1 MSIHDANTTS
11 VVPLPLDPSLPM
23 EDPSEPSSH
32 TLPSQTLPDWL
43 HARVQTPDNIT
54 QDRQITVSLDL
65 ATISPLIQNAQLNP
79 EQLAVVTAPAEPT
92 LVLAGAGSGKTHT
105 LIHRVAHL
113 VTQGLPPDQILLITF
128 TRKAAEEMIHRTQL
142 LLQQHS
148 LKIQGGTFHAM
159 GLIWLKH
166 YGGALGLPPKFSI
179 MDEDDA
185 QGLVHLLMSKLS
197 FSRRKGFPKK
207 QHILALFSRAVNT
220 LRSIADTVSSDFPW
234 LETHT
239 PQLVVLFRAYT
250 ETKWRQHRVDY
261 DDLLFLVYKL
271 LCLHEPTRRRLG
283 THYQAILVD
292 EYQDTTKLQS
302 EIIRLLGSHHHNVMV
317 VGDDAQSIY
326 GFRGAHTKNMLE
338 FQDVFS
344 DVRLYKLE
352 HNYRSTAPILTL
364 ANTVLH
370 DAKALYPKRL
380 FTTKHGG
387 QPPELIAC
395 YSEQAQ
401 SDLLTERILQCRDE
415 GIPFH
420 RMAVL
425 FRSSAHS
432 NNLELTLARHKLAFV
447 KYGGLQLTETAHF
460 KDVLAYLRAADNPLD
475 SNAWHRLLLL
485 LDRVGPK
492 LAERLIATMQEAPH
506 PLDVLDHVHGKAE
519 STIRLLNNVIRTTQ
533 DDTIS
538 LADRLTFVIKHYE
551 PILKRDYPEDAKVR
565 LEDLKQL
572 CYLAR
577 QSLTLE
583 AFLEDLTL
591 NPSTT
596 PGTKH
601 AHPEHHLVLSTIHS
615 AKGLEWDVVFVIWV
629 LDGQFPPVRSW
640 HDEDALEEERRLLY
654 VAITRPRNQLFLTY
668 PSEHYH
674 NASQQNLDSLCRFL
688 APIPDDILPGFAMDQ
703 V

>member
-1 MSIHDANTTS
+1 
-11 VVPLPLDPSLPM
+11 P
-23 EDPSEPSSH
+23 
-32 TLPSQTLPDWL
+32 
-43 HARVQTPDNIT
+43 
-54 QDRQITVSLDL
+54 
-65 ATISPLIQNAQLNP
+65 
-79 EQLAVVTAPAEPT
+79 
-92 LVLAGAGSGKTHT
+92 
-105 LIHRVAHL
+105 
-113 VTQGLPPDQILLITF
+113 
-128 TRKAAEEMIHRTQL
+128 
-142 LLQQHS
+142 
-148 LKIQGGTFHAM
+148 
-159 GLIWLKH
+159 
-166 YGGALGLPPKFSI
+166 
-179 MDEDDA
+179 
-185 QGLVHLLMSKLS
+185 
-197 FSRRKGFPKK
+197 
-207 QHILALFSRAVNT
+207 
-220 LRSIADTVSSDFPW
+220 
-234 LETHT
+234 
-239 PQLVVLFRAYT
+239 
-250 ETKWRQHRVDY
+250 
-261 DDLLFLVYKL
+261 
-271 LCLHEPTRRRLG
+271 
-283 THYQAILVD
+283 
-292 EYQDTTKLQS
+292 
-302 EIIRLLGSHHHNVMV
+302 
-317 VGDDAQSIY
+317 
-326 GFRGAHTKNMLE
+326 
-338 FQDVFS
+338 

-506 PLDVLDHVHGKAE
+506 PLDVLDHVPGKAE

>member
-1 MSIHDANTTS
+1 MADVSVKEEARQLVEGLPEDAT
-11 VVPLPLDPSLPM
+11 
-23 EDPSEPSSH
+23 
-32 TLPSQTLPDWL
+32 W
-43 HARVQTPDNIT
+43 A
-54 QDRQITVSLDL
+54 DL
-65 ATISPLIQNAQLNP
+65 ANVVAMRARLAQARR
-79 EQLAVVTAPAEPT
+79 ERAE
-92 LVLAGAGSGKTHT
+92 G
-105 LIHRVAHL
+105 R
-113 VTQGLPPDQILLITF
+113 
-128 TRKAAEEMIHRTQL
+128 MI
-142 LLQQHS
+142 
-148 LKIQGGTFHAM
+148 
-159 GLIWLKH
+159 
-166 YGGALGLPPKFSI
+166 P
-179 MDEDDA
+179 
-185 QGLVHLLMSKLS
+185 
-197 FSRRKGFPKK
+197 
-207 QHILALFSRAVNT
+207 
-220 LRSIADTVSSDFPW
+220 
-234 LETHT
+234 
-239 PQLVVLFRAYT
+239 
-250 ETKWRQHRVDY
+250 
-261 DDLLFLVYKL
+261 
-271 LCLHEPTRRRLG
+271 
-283 THYQAILVD
+283 
-292 EYQDTTKLQS
+292 
-302 EIIRLLGSHHHNVMV
+302 
-317 VGDDAQSIY
+317 
-326 GFRGAHTKNMLE
+326 
-338 FQDVFS
+338 
-344 DVRLYKLE
+344 
-352 HNYRSTAPILTL
+352 
-364 ANTVLH
+364 
-370 DAKALYPKRL
+370 L

-420 RMAVL
+420 RVAVL

-506 PLDVLDHVHGKAE
+506 PLDVLDHVPGKAE

-629 LDGQFPPVRSW
+629 LDGQFPQFIANLPMQQDFSLRFV
-640 HDEDALEEERRLLY
+640 
-654 VAITRPRNQLFLTY
+654 Q
-668 PSEHYH
+668 
-674 NASQQNLDSLCRFL
+674 SQ
-688 APIPDDILPGFAMDQ
+688 
-703 V
+703 

>member
-1 MSIHDANTTS
+1 MSAYDTNTTS
-11 VVPLPLDPSLPM
+11 VFPLPLDPPLPA
-23 EDPSEPSSH
+23 EEPSEPSP
-32 TLPSQTLPDWL
+32 LPLSPRKLPDWL
-43 HARVQTPDNIT
+43 HAHIHTPNDLT
-54 QDRQITVSLDL
+54 QERHSAVELNL

-220 LRSIADTVSSDFPW
+220 LRSIADTVSRDFPW
-234 LETHT
+234 LDAHT

-261 DDLLFLVYKL
+261 DDLLYLVYKL
-271 LCLHEPTRRRLG
+271 LCLHEPSRRRLG
-283 THYQAILVD
+283 THYQAVLVD

-302 EIIRLLGSHHHNVMV
+302 EIVRL

-338 FQDVFS
+338 FQDAFPS
-344 DVRLYKLE
+344 VRLYKLE

-364 ANTVLH
+364 ANTVLQ
-370 DAKALYPKRL
+370 DAKDLYPKRL
-380 FTTKHGG
+380 FTAKAGG
-387 QPPELIAC
+387 QSPELIAC

-401 SDLLTERILQCRDE
+401 SDLLTERILQCHDE
-415 GIPFH
+415 GIPLH

-492 LAERLIATMQEAPH
+492 LAERIIATMQEAPH
-506 PLDVLDHVHGKAE
+506 PLDVLDQVPGKAE

-533 DDTIS
+533 DESIS
-538 LADRLTFVIKHYE
+538 LTDRLTFVIKHYE

-565 LEDLKQL
+565 IEDLKPL
-572 CYLAR
+572 CDLAR
-577 QSLTLE
+577 QSTSLA

-591 NPSTT
+591 NPSATSSS
-596 PGTKH
+596 KH
-601 AHPEHHLVLSTIHS
+601 AHPDHHLVLSTIHS

-640 HDEDALEEERRLLY
+640 HEEQALEEERRLLY
-654 VAITRPRNQLFLTY
+654 VAITRPREQLFLTY
-668 PSEHYH
+668 PTEHYH
-674 NASQQNLDSLCRFL
+674 NASKQNLDSLCRFL
-688 APIPDDILPGFAMDQ
+688 APIPDDILPSYEMDQ
-703 V
+703 A